1 MACCVKVMTTGFR
14 TPSGWT
20 VTVEIAAI
28 VGNAVNV
35 GPTDR
40 HGLLK
45 KICSAIALLLVTVI
59 G

>member
-1 MACCVKVMTTGFR
+1 MACCVKATTTGFR

-40 HGLLK
+40 LGLLK
-45 KICSAIALLLVTVI
+45 KICSVIALLLVTVI